1 MKSRVT
7 GDCHARFRE
16 NAGVRFP
23 CVTRLPASVQ
33 NRHRQTNIKIKMK
46 DIIDKISSYNIF
58 NYLFPG
64 VLFVIIAKHLTDY
77 NFVQEDNLLGAFL
90 YYFIGMVISRFGS
103 VIIEPILKKMKFLKF
118 REYNRYVNASKK
130 DPKLELLS
138 EVNNTYRTLNSMM
151 ISLLF
156 LKIYNSI
163 ETKFEFDSSV
173 SLIILTI
180 LVFIL
185 FIFSY
190 RKQTNYI
197 TKRIDANEQTT
208 T

>member
-1 MKSRVT
+1 MES
-7 GDCHARFRE
+7 FLE
-16 NAGVRFP
+16 
-23 CVTRLPASVQ
+23 
-33 NRHRQTNIKIKMK
+33 
-46 DIIDKISSYNIF
+46 KISSYNIF

-64 VLFVIIAKHLTDY
+64 VLFVIIASRLTDY

-103 VIIEPILKKMKFLKF
+103 VIIEPILKKVNFLKF
-118 REYNRYVNASKK
+118 REYNKYVSASKK
-130 DPKLELLS
+130 DSKLELLS

-151 ISLLF
+151 ISLLI
-156 LKIYNSI
+156 LKIYNSL
-163 ETKFEFDSSV
+163 ETKFEFNNSV
-173 SLIILTI
+173 SLIILSI

-208 T
+208 A

>member
-1 MKSRVT
+1 MV
-7 GDCHARFRE
+7 GA
-16 NAGVRFP
+16 
-23 CVTRLPASVQ
+23 LPESVQ

-118 REYNRYVNASKK
+118 REYNRYVSASKK

-138 EVNNTYRTLNSMM
+138 EVNNTYRTLNSM
-151 ISLLF
+151 IFSLLF

-163 ETKFEFDSSV
+163 ETKFEFDSSF

-180 LVFIL
+180 IVFIL

>member
-1 MKSRVT
+1 MLRIKFIAGRQFRASKSASSPSAKT
-7 GDCHARFRE
+7 
-16 NAGVRFP
+16 
-23 CVTRLPASVQ
+23 LPASVQ

-64 VLFVIIAKHLTDY
+64 VLFVIIAKRLTDY
-77 NFVQEDNLLGAFL
+77 NFVQDDNLLGAFL